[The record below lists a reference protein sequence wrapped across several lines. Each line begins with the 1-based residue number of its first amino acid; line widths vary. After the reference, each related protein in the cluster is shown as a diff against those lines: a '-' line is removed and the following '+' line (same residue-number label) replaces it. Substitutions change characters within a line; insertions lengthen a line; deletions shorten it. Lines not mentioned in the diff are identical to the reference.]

1 MTFLL
6 MMAGE
11 IDGGLAEWGR
21 KSLDPVRAATIPA
34 RGKPMSNLANVVQQ
48 LQKEREQARRTVEQ
62 LDEALKALGSLGG
75 LRGRVGGAQSA
86 GKKRRTMSAA
96 ARKRIAAAQRA
107 RWAKWKAAR
116 RNK

>member
-1 MTFLL
+1 MAFLL
-6 MMAGE
+6 ME
-11 IDGGLAEWGR
+11 LVKWLGLAETQNR
-21 KSLDPVRAATIPA
+21 NLDARQAATIPPK
-34 RGKPMSNLANVVQQ
+34 GEPMSSLAKVVQQ
-48 LQKEREQARRTVEQ
+48 LQTEREQARRTFEQ

-75 LRGRVGGAQSA
+75 LRGGVGRAQTL

-116 RNK
+116 RSK